1 MVKAVTE
8 MQNNQFLTS
17 NELYQL
23 EKDFLMYGEY
33 NITSTDGTL
42 KC

>member
-8 MQNNQFLTS
+8 MQNNQFLTN

-23 EKDFLMYGEY
+23 EKDFLMYG
-33 NITSTDGTL
+33 N
-42 KC
+42 